1 MRDGD
6 EIMKKVILIDG
17 NNLMF
22 RSYFATAYSGSIM
35 RNSKGQATNA
45 LYGFVSMINK
55 IISEENPQYMVVAF
69 DVGKNF
75 RHEKYKDYKAG
86 RNETPDDLKSQMP
99 IAREILDAMG
109 IKHLELEGYEADDII
124 GTLAKEA
131 DLDPEYDGLI
141 ISSDH
146 DLMQLISPVVHMKM
160 LKSKDSIYYSVES
173 FKEEY
178 GFEPIKIIDLK
189 SLMGD
194 SSDNIPGVKG
204 IGEKTAKTLIQT
216 YGSLDGVYENIEAI
230 KGKLKEKLEADKE
243 SAYFSYEL
251 ATIYRD
257 VPLDVKLEELTYEG
271 TNGPEL
277 KELFQR
283 LEFHHFL
290 KSMNFTEV
298 TAAHEN
304 TLEYK
309 TVEKLED
316 IDSGALEFSYYIES
330 DRENYHYAN
339 ILGMG
344 MYDGVT
350 LYYVPSDMVIPVLA
364 KYGVRL
370 RYTYALKKNI
380 VLAKKRGINIK
391 NSDFDMMI
399 LYYLL
404 DNTTKDDIS
413 LKMSDESISVYYYE
427 DILKNKVSKEDFEV
441 GIVKKAKFIWDKRD
455 ELLERIKASEMQS
468 LYNDVEMPL
477 LSVLADMELT
487 GIRVDRSILLDMQS
501 ALKEKIDTL
510 ESKIYELTGEQ
521 FNIASPKQLGEV
533 LFEHMGIPYTGKKG
547 KNYSTDISVLEK
559 LVDEYPI
566 VKYILEYRT
575 MAKLYNTYVEP
586 LEAYIEED
594 GKIHTIYKQTL
605 TRTGRL
611 SSVEP
616 NLQNIPAREEEG
628 KLIKK
633 AFISEEN
640 CVLLS
645 ADYSQIELRILASIA
660 GDEVMI
666 DAFKNDVDI
675 HRRVAADIHGIP
687 VEEVTKY
694 QRSTAKAVIFGI
706 VYGISGFGLGENL
719 NISAKDA
726 KQFIE
731 KYYEM
736 YPRVREYM
744 DNIKA
749 DAYEKGYVRTLYNRI
764 RYIDELKSPVYMVR
778 SGGERIALNTPIQG
792 TGADIIKIAMVNL
805 YKELVNKNMKSKLIL
820 QVHDEVI
827 LNVYEDELE
836 EVKEI
841 VRRNMESAADLKV
854 PLKVEIETG
863 KDWYEAK

>member
-1 MRDGD
+1 
-6 EIMKKVILIDG
+6 MKKVILIDG

-55 IISEENPQYMVVAF
+55 IIEEERPQYMAVAF
-69 DVGKNF
+69 DIGKNF

-124 GTLAKEA
+124 GTLAREA

-173 FKEEY
+173 FKDEY
-178 GFEPIKIIDLK
+178 GFDPVHIIDLK
-189 SLMGD
+189 ALMGD
-194 SSDNIPGVKG
+194 ASDNIPGVKG
-204 IGEKTAKTLIQT
+204 IGEKTAKSLIQE
-216 YGSLDGVYENIEAI
+216 YGSLDGVYDNIEAI
-230 KGKLKEKLEADKE
+230 KGKLREKLENDKE

-251 ATIYRD
+251 ATIYRE
-257 VPLDVKLEELTYEG
+257 VPLDVDLASLVYEG
-271 TNGPEL
+271 ANGRAL

-283 LEFHHFL
+283 LEFHYFL
-290 KSMNFTEV
+290 KTMTFDDVEETHLDYKIV
-298 TAAHEN
+298 EN
-304 TLEYK
+304 
-309 TVEKLED
+309 VED
-316 IDSGALEFSYYIES
+316 IDNSLEFSYYIEAS
-330 DRENYHYAN
+330 RDNYHYAE
-339 ILGMG
+339 IDGMSL
-344 MYDGVT
+344 YDGNT
-350 LYYVPSDMVIPVLA
+350 LYFVKKELVEPVLKKFA
-364 KYGVRL
+364 LRL

-380 VLAKKRGINIK
+380 VLSKKRGIEIL

-404 DNTTKDDIS
+404 DNTTKDDIA
-413 LKMSDESISVYYYE
+413 LKMSDDGIGAYYY
-427 DILKNKVSKEDFEV
+427 DDYVKGKVEEADFQI
-441 GIVKKAKFIWDKRD
+441 GMVKKAKFIWDKRD
-455 ELLERIKASEMQS
+455 ELLNRLRENDMAF
-468 LYNDVEMPL
+468 LYDEVELPL
-477 LSVLADMELT
+477 VRVLASMEME
-487 GIRVDRSILLDMQS
+487 GIRVNKGILLEMEEELKTQIV
-501 ALKEKIDTL
+501 ALEA
-510 ESKIYELTGEQ
+510 KIYEITGET

-533 LFEHMGIPYTGKKG
+533 LFSHMGIPYPGKKG
-547 KNYSTDISVLEK
+547 KSYSTDISVLEK
-559 LVDEYPI
+559 LVGEYDI

-575 MAKLYNTYVEP
+575 ISKLYNTYVEP
-586 LEAYIEED
+586 LEEFIEED

-616 NLQNIPAREEEG
+616 NLQNIPTREEEG

-633 AFISEEN
+633 AFISEDGA
-640 CVLLS
+640 VLLS

-660 GDEVMI
+660 DDEVMI
-666 DAFKNDVDI
+666 NAFKNGEDI

-687 VEEVTKY
+687 LEEVTKY

-719 NISAKDA
+719 NISAKEA
-726 KQFIE
+726 KNFIE

-736 YPRVREYM
+736 YPNVRKYM
-744 DNIKA
+744 DDIKSC
-749 DAYEKGYVRTLYNRI
+749 AYENGYVKTLYNRI

-792 TGADIIKIAMVNL
+792 TGADIMKIAMVNL
-805 YKELVNKNMKSKLIL
+805 YKELTAKNLRSKLIL

-827 LNVYEDELE
+827 LNVYEDELDA
-836 EVKEI
+836 VKEI
-841 VRRNMESAADLKV
+841 VRRNMEGAATLKV
-854 PLKVEIETG
+854 PLKVEIESG